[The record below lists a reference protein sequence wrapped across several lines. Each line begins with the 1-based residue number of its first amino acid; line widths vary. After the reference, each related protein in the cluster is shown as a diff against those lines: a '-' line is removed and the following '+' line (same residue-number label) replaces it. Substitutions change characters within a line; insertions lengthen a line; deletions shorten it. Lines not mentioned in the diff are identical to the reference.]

1 MLLQRGS
8 TNHLATYLN
17 DHLGGSTVGTRLA
30 QRLAENNRTNQYG
43 AVMEQVAAEIEEDR
57 DTLLDL
63 MERLSVSQ
71 NQLKVVTAW
80 ATERATRVKLSSLLT
95 GSAELSR
102 LEELEALS
110 LGVAGKLALW
120 TVLAPTVGNDERLRG
135 IDLEELIRRARSQR
149 QRIERLRR
157 RAAVEAFT

>member
-17 DHLGGSTVGTRLA
+17 DHLGGATVGTRLA
-30 QRLAENNRTNQYG
+30 RRIAGNNRSNEYG
-43 AVMEQVAAEIEEDR
+43 AVLEQVATEIEEDR
-57 DTLLDL
+57 DALLEV

-80 ATERATRVKLSSLLT
+80 ATEQATRVKLTSLLT
-95 GSAELSR
+95 GSPQLGR

-110 LGVAGKLALW
+110 LGVAGKLAMW
-120 TVLAPTVGNDERLRG
+120 TVLAPTVGGDERLRG

-149 QRIERLRR
+149 QRVERLRR
-157 RAAVEAFT
+157 RAAVDAFT